1 MEDLAAIILS
11 AGAGRR
17 LGSRPKALLE
27 RDGQPLLVRMVDQLE
42 QAGLRQIHA
51 VLGHHAKDIE
61 PVLALAQADPRRTA
75 ALRWVCNPSPDGG
88 TAASLRAGLGAV
100 ESNASAV
107 VVVLADLPLLN
118 AQDIRDVLQAWRT
131 RGPEVG
137 LVLPVHDG
145 TPGHPLILGTSPRR
159 WLAEQPSTIG
169 VREWRLAH
177 PNQVQQVQV
186 RHSRCTTDVDTEA
199 DLAALA
205 RDHGVT
211 LRWPNPR

>member
-1 MEDLAAIILS
+1 M
-11 AGAGRR
+11 
-17 LGSRPKALLE
+17 GSRPKALLE
-27 RDGQPLLVRMVDQLE
+27 RDGQPLLVRMIEQLE
-42 QAGLRQIHA
+42 QAGLRQILA

-61 PVLALAQADPRRTA
+61 PVLAQAQADARRTA
-75 ALRWVCNPSPDGG
+75 ALRWVCNPNPDGG
-88 TAASLRAGLGAV
+88 TATSLRAGLGAL
-100 ESNASAV
+100 ESNVSAV

-137 LVLPVHDG
+137 LVVPVHDG

-159 WLAEQPSTIG
+159 WLAEQPSTVG

-177 PNQVQQVQV
+177 PNQVQQVLV
-186 RHSRCTTDVDTEA
+186 RHARCTTDVDTEA
-199 DLAALA
+199 DLVALA